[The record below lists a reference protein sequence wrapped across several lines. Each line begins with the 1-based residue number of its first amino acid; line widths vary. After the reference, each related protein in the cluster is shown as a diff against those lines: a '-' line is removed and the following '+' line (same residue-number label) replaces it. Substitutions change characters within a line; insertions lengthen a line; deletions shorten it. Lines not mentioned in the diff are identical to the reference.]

1 MSSFYGKGKTVAF
14 KHFMNPA
21 SGLTDLKKLGCDLRL
36 PIENTIVDTAMKFA
50 CLLYNVKSIDRLNGA
65 RTLLAG
71 KGKSGKFLPPTEAT
85 FGLHLLRTSYQVYV
99 WRQAHMNSPNLPD
112 PKQFGFEQNGDDIQ
126 AKMNPANTPISAPE
140 LLNQLVC
147 DCEDHCDD
155 ASCCCVVN
163 EQPCTEACGCTDS
176 QRTYNCH
183 NGWVDN
189 DDDVEVNGEDNESES
204 DEEYET

>member
-1 MSSFYGKGKTVAF
+1 MGHAHCLPGKG
-14 KHFMNPA
+14 NRGNSSP
-21 SGLTDLKKLGCDLRL
+21 L
-36 PIENTIVDTAMKFA
+36 P
-50 CLLYNVKSIDRLNGA
+50 R
-65 RTLLAG
+65 
-71 KGKSGKFLPPTEAT
+71 P
-85 FGLHLLRTSYQVYV
+85 H
-99 WRQAHMNSPNLPD
+99 
-112 PKQFGFEQNGDDIQ
+112 DIQ

-176 QRTYNCH
+176 QRTDNCH